1 MIISFWIL
9 EILWFGLG
17 FSLGLS
23 GAPVLNSGWLNR
35 PGFGALG
42 GLLVANVYQVVQYE
56 AEVVMVDGSVENF
69 ELIGFS
75 R

>member
-1 MIISFWIL
+1 M
-9 EILWFGLG
+9 
-17 FSLGLS
+17 GLS
-23 GAPVLNSGWLNR
+23 WALFLISSWLNF

-56 AEVVMVDGSVENF
+56 AEVEMVDGSVENF
-69 ELIGFS
+69 ELIGSCNKSLFRSVWFLTS